1 MGGLAVVRYII
12 IAIICYFI
20 GSISSSYIIGRIGSN
35 IDIRQYGSGNLGA
48 TNTLRVLGLK
58 AGIGVLLAD
67 FLKGMAATF
76 IGLGIGGEIG
86 GMIGGMAAILGH
98 NWPIFLEFRGG
109 KGIATSLGLI
119 FTLFPRIGV
128 ILVILGVIIIILTR
142 YVSLASLIGSII
154 FPILI
159 SIFNYDLVYIIGS
172 IVISGLAIYRHRSN
186 ISRLL
191 KGKENKI
198 SFNLK
203 SR

>member
-1 MGGLAVVRYII
+1 MRYII

>member
-1 MGGLAVVRYII
+1 
-12 IAIICYFI
+12 
-20 GSISSSYIIGRIGSN
+20 
-35 IDIRQYGSGNLGA
+35 
-48 TNTLRVLGLK
+48 LK